1 MVLHAV
7 LGRLLWGSAS
17 GLWFYLVGTY
27 AMALLYS
34 LYYAFR
40 RKSGLWP
47 HGMTFVAIY
56 MGVLVF
62 QTYWGILTMR
72 DNRWGTR
79 DSTVDHAP
87 IDAGLLIA
95 LPPEAA

>member
-1 MVLHAV
+1 
-7 LGRLLWGSAS
+7 
-17 GLWFYLVGTY
+17 
-27 AMALLYS
+27 LYS

-47 HGMTFVAIY
+47 HGMTFVAVY

-87 IDAGLLIA
+87 IDPALLTV
-95 LPPEAA
+95 LPSEAA